1 MCANAED
8 LSRRSRELLPHPL
21 HRRSALDRRSRQTL
35 STAPHDTQLWVWQV
49 LEVTARW
56 LKMGVLE
63 ARDTANVLAILL
75 HGAADE
81 LSQVQLTTVRLM
93 EEVGQ
98 ATTTHHQHTHH
109 TTDTHEPQSADAG
122 DADDDARQPRHAEAA
137 RLGGLYPAAF
147 TMRPCAGAHRLSFCL
162 FNRMCSIRLA
172 TGTDAE
178 ASCCRRAAPCVSVPR
193 VPCAAAA
200 GRAR

>member
-1 MCANAED
+1 
-8 LSRRSRELLPHPL
+8 
-21 HRRSALDRRSRQTL
+21 
-35 STAPHDTQLWVWQV
+35 
-49 LEVTARW
+49 
-56 LKMGVLE
+56 MGVLE

-98 ATTTHHQHTHH
+98 ARSSHYHHTEH
-109 TTDTHEPQSADAG
+109 TTDTHEPQSPDAG
-122 DADDDARQPRHAEAA
+122 DADDDGRQPGHAHAA

-162 FNRMCSIRLA
+162 FKRMRSRRL
-172 TGTDAE
+172 
-178 ASCCRRAAPCVSVPR
+178 
-193 VPCAAAA
+193 
-200 GRAR
+200 

>member
-1 MCANAED
+1 MCGNPQD
-8 LSRRSRELLPHPL
+8 SSRRRRQLLPDPL
-21 HRRSALDRRSRQTL
+21 HTPSPHTL
-35 STAPHDTQLWVWQV
+35 STAPHDTQVWVWQV

-63 ARDTANVLAILL
+63 TRDTANVLAILL

-81 LSQVQLTTVRLM
+81 LSQVQLATVRLM

-98 ATTTHHQHTHH
+98 ARTTHHQHTQH
-109 TTDTHEPQSADAG
+109 TTDTHEAQSPDAG
-122 DADDDARQPRHAEAA
+122 DGDDDGRQAGHAEAA

-162 FNRMCSIRLA
+162 FKRMCSIRL
-172 TGTDAE
+172 
-178 ASCCRRAAPCVSVPR
+178 
-193 VPCAAAA
+193 
-200 GRAR
+200 